1 MGVDPEYLVETRLAH
16 LLVVGLTVVGAVG
29 LVTGP
34 TLWFWIGYFL
44 VWLTFVDLFEDDF
57 LSTIFDR
64 GDDSDS
70 ERTREQA
77 SARTDETV
85 TPLETL
91 KRRYAAGELDDEA
104 FERKLD
110 RLLAIDDLDERQ
122 LRELVREQ

>member
-1 MGVDPEYLVETRLAH
+1 MAVDPEYLVETRLAH

-64 GDDSDS
+64 GDAADSARSD
-70 ERTREQA
+70 EAA